1 MCLHVSIY
9 MQCVMEEKEGTKLI
23 QMYYILQAKKIEEHE
38 RRKERKRAER
48 ELREKK
54 ERIRKAQEARAKAA
68 EQAKER
74 SMHI

>member
-1 MCLHVSIY
+1 MATYMAVVSIY
-9 MQCVMEEKEGTKLI
+9 TQCVMVEKLRSQLI
-23 QMYYILQAKKIEEHE
+23 HMQYILQAKKIEEHE

-68 EQAKER
+68 EQAKGR
-74 SMHI
+74 

>member
-1 MCLHVSIY
+1 MYVHESIY
-9 MQCVMEEKEGTKLI
+9 IYAMRDGGKRKQRTYSNVLHF
-23 QMYYILQAKKIEEHE
+23 QAKKIEEHE

-74 SMHI
+74 